1 MRRSTRIRDV
11 VFPWE
16 DARVVSQLGVHTK
29 LQRILVI
36 LGEWTA
42 GRTTVILV
50 REPVG
55 I

>member
-1 MRRSTRIRDV
+1 MGI
-11 VFPWE
+11 
-16 DARVVSQLGVHTK
+16 GTK
-29 LQRILVI
+29 LARILI
-36 LGEWTA
+36 LERDFSP